1 MSSLKKSPFM
11 RLLINITGLL
21 LSMAATASAA
31 SYAWDFRN
39 GHFDNLSLVPMGA
52 GAVNLLQPTKEG
64 LRITVP
70 AGHDVKAVGF
80 SPRFVISGD
89 FEITADFRI
98 VSRTKPGSGFG
109 TGPSLYLSMGGTQ
122 DSAASLGRQLRTDG
136 RDVYG
141 VFAAR
146 VEEGQRIPTAR
157 LFDVPAARKSMTGQL
172 RLTRTGH
179 EISYS
184 IADDIASE
192 FRPLVTLSV
201 SDADV
206 TMLRVGLAQSD
217 PQSAAVIILQSI
229 RIDAD
234 ELLQLPSEQSRT
246 AQLYRPRYQPP
257 RQPTSYRWLWQT
269 LAAVL
274 VTGVFVT
281 WWWKRRHSTG

>member
-1 MSSLKKSPFM
+1 MKVLMKVVC
-11 RLLINITGLL
+11 LL
-21 LSMAATASAA
+21 LAMVTTCSAA
-31 SYAWDFRN
+31 ADTYSWDFRN

-52 GAVNLLQPTKEG
+52 GAVNLLQPTNEG

-89 FEITADFRI
+89 FEITAEFKI
-98 VSRTKPGSGFG
+98 VRRTQPKSGYGS
-109 TGPSLYLSMGGTQ
+109 GPSLYLSMGSTK

-157 LFDVPAARKSMTGQL
+157 LFDVPPANKSMTGQL
-172 RLTRTGH
+172 RLTRTGQD
-179 EISYS
+179 INYS
-184 IADDIASE
+184 IADSSKSAYRS
-192 FRPLVTLSV
+192 LVTLAV

-217 PQSAAVIILQSI
+217 PQSAAVIVLQSI
-229 RIDAD
+229 QIDAQK
-234 ELLQLPSEQSRT
+234 LLQLPSEQSRT

-257 RQPTSYRWLWQT
+257 SQPTSYRWLWQT
-269 LAAVL
+269 FTALL
-274 VTGVFVT
+274 ITGVFAT
-281 WWWKRRHSTG
+281 WWWKRRRSSR

>member
-1 MSSLKKSPFM
+1 MKA
-11 RLLINITGLL
+11 LIQVVCLL
-21 LSMAATASAA
+21 LAIVPTATATAD
-31 SYAWDFRN
+31 SYSWDFRN

-64 LRITVP
+64 LRITVL

-89 FEITADFRI
+89 FEITAEFTI
-98 VSRTKPGSGFG
+98 VKRTQPKSGYGS
-109 TGPSLYLSMGGTQ
+109 GPSLYLSMGSTK

-146 VEEGQRIPTAR
+146 VDEGQRIPTAR
-157 LFDVPAARKSMTGQL
+157 LFDVPAANKSMTGQL

-184 IADDIASE
+184 IADSSKAA
-192 FRPLVTLSV
+192 FRPLVTLPV

-217 PQSAAVIILQSI
+217 PQSAAVIVLQSI
-229 RIDAD
+229 QIDATK
-234 ELLQLPSEQSRT
+234 LLQLPSEQSRT

-257 RQPTSYRWLWQT
+257 PQPTSYRWLWQT
-269 LAAVL
+269 LAAL
-274 VTGVFVT
+274 VITGVFAT
-281 WWWKRRHSTG
+281 WWWKRRQASR

>member
-1 MSSLKKSPFM
+1 MNA
-11 RLLINITGLL
+11 LIKIVWLL
-21 LSMAATASAA
+21 LAMGTPVTASGDTY
-31 SYAWDFRN
+31 SWDFRN

-52 GAVNLLQPTKEG
+52 GAVNLLQPTNEG

-89 FEITADFRI
+89 FEITAEFTI
-98 VSRTKPGSGFG
+98 VKRTQPKSGYGS
-109 TGPSLYLSMGGTQ
+109 GPSLYLSMGSTT

-146 VEEGQRIPTAR
+146 VEEGKRIPTAR
-157 LFDVPAARKSMTGQL
+157 IFDVPAANKSVTGQL

-179 EISYS
+179 EINYS
-184 IADDIASE
+184 IADSSRSA
-192 FRPLVTLSV
+192 FRPLVTLPV

-217 PQSAAVIILQSI
+217 PQSAAVIVLQSI
-229 RIDAD
+229 QIDAAK
-234 ELLQLPSEQSRT
+234 LLQLPSEQSRT

-257 RQPTSYRWLWQT
+257 PQPTSYRWLWQT
-269 LAAVL
+269 IAAL
-274 VTGVFVT
+274 LITGVFAT
-281 WWWKRRHSTG
+281 RWWKRRRS